1 MPSFSADVILYLRHT
16 PLQACQILLNKFPS
30 RLISFLNKIQHG
42 HVDAMKALKVLKME
56 EKIQRPKDSF
66 ICNTLHSIRVRII
79 VRSNEEWQPY
89 KGIVVSM
96 TFDLKYPFPYRIQ
109 AWETA

>member
-1 MPSFSADVILYLRHT
+1 MPSFSADVILYLLHLRYT
-16 PLQACQILLNKFPS
+16 PLQACHLLLNKFSSSP
-30 RLISFLNKIQHG
+30 ISFLNKIQEG

-56 EKIQRPKDSF
+56 EKVQRPKATF

-96 TFDLKYPFPYRIQ
+96 TFGLKYPFSL
-109 AWETA
+109 